1 MCMLHVNDRYPALS
15 AKFGRIRPDS
25 PTWGQMYL
33 ASLASACHGSKNRT
47 SVHTVN
53 GKIQVYLAFFNL
65 PDPPLEA
72 FRRTSR

>member
-1 MCMLHVNDRYPALS
+1 MCILHVNDRYPALS
-15 AKFGRIRPDS
+15 TKFGSTRPDS
-25 PTWGQMYL
+25 PTWGRI
-33 ASLASACHGSKNRT
+33 LASACPRSKSRT

-72 FRRTSR
+72 FCRTSR